1 MRANPFVHLVY
12 DFAYNGNFIIV
23 SNGKSFLIHKYKSI

>member
-12 DFAYNGNFIIV
+12 DFAYNSNFIIV
-23 SNGKSFLIHKYKSI
+23 SNGKSFLLQKYKSV